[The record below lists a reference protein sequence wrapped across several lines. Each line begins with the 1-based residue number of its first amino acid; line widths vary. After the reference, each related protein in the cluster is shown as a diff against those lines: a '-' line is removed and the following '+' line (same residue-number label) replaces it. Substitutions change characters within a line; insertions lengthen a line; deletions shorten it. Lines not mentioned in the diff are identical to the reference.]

1 MKVTFFDEKTND
13 PIVLCLGSFDS
24 IHKGHQKIINFAN
37 EIKLKYNAKSAVF
50 TYANDLGLIPGKKGG
65 LVFTYEER
73 LLRLQE
79 FCVDEVCVAKFTK
92 DFADLSPKEFLSK
105 LCDNRAIGALICGND
120 FKFGKNAT
128 GDTTFLK
135 EFCLAKK
142 IPLYVCDFELDDFGN
157 KISTSTIKELLAKG
171 DICKVNKLLGKDYFV
186 TGVVEKGREVGRT
199 LGFPTANISLPKE
212 KFLLKSGVYA
222 TYVFI
227 NGKKYNAL
235 TNVGTAPTFSINKYL
250 IEAHVLG
257 FNGDLYGEKLTVY
270 FTSFIR
276 DIKKFDSKEQLIS
289 QLESDLRKIV

>member
-1 MKVTFFDEKTND
+1 MKITFFDEKTNN

-24 IHKGHQKIINFAN
+24 IHKGHQKIFNVAN

-50 TYANDLGLIPGKKGG
+50 TYANDLGFIPGKKGG

-79 FCVDEVCVAKFTK
+79 FCVDEICVAKFTK
-92 DFADLSPKEFLSK
+92 DFSNLSPEEFLSK

-135 EFCLAKK
+135 EFCLLKK

-199 LGFPTANISLPKE
+199 LGFPTANVSLPME

-227 NGKKYNAL
+227 NGKKYKAL
-235 TNVGTAPTFSINKYL
+235 TNVGTAPTFSVNKHL
-250 IEAHVLG
+250 IETHVLD
-257 FNGDLYGEKLTVY
+257 FSGDLYGKKLTVY

-289 QLESDLRKIV
+289 QLESDLRKII